1 MKLSRYTNKAKRI
14 KINFIAAAILSCGVI
29 IISFPWFGRI
39 RKKGFADNYYTA
51 YVNGVAVGSS
61 TDKDTVETALKN
73 ARMKINE
80 QSQSMQFLDADIEIK
95 ESRKIIGETAS
106 EEKLSGLAYDAL
118 KQTVDDSKR
127 KAYVVDIGGYVV
139 TLGSL
144 SEAEYF
150 FNAVKDRYNS
160 NPAFNTNL
168 YVEEDSGHTT
178 IGLNINRADI
188 KAVDVP
194 LVMAGSNGEAE
205 SSGQETDM
213 GESILQQPDGILD
226 MKFEQNTVIIPC
238 YVSSS
243 QIDELN
249 SVIDMVTQAQP
260 EPELSVIVNEKQTY
274 TVEYTKETEYVYN
287 DKLYNTEQRVL
298 EEGSAGTK
306 ELVANVVY
314 KNGVEI
320 SRNILRETVT
330 KEATATV
337 IEVGTAVLPTY
348 IKPISGG
355 TLSSVFGERWGSVH
369 KGVDWAC
376 SVGTEVKASC
386 KGTVTQAGWVNGYG
400 YCITLEHADGK
411 STRYGHLSKI
421 LVSQGQSVEQ
431 SELIALSG
439 NTGNSTGP
447 HVHFEIIEN
456 GVQVNPFGY
465 LN

>member
-14 KINFIAAAILSCGVI
+14 KINFIAATLLSCGVI

-39 RKKGFADNYYTA
+39 LKKGFADNYYTA

-80 QSQSMQFLDADIEIK
+80 QSRSMQFLDAEIEIK
-95 ESRKIIGETAS
+95 ESRKIVGETAG
-106 EEKLSGLAYDAL
+106 EEKLSELAYDAL
-118 KQTVDDSKR
+118 KQTVDDSKK

-144 SEAEYF
+144 SEVEYF

-168 YVEEDSGHTT
+168 YVEDNSGHTT
-178 IGLNINRADI
+178 IGLNISRADVQ
-188 KAVDVP
+188 AVDVP
-194 LVMAGSNGEAE
+194 FVMAGSSGEGESAE
-205 SSGQETDM
+205 QVTDM
-213 GESILQQPDGILD
+213 GESIINQPDGTLD
-226 MKFEQNTVIIPC
+226 MKFEQNTVIVPC

-249 SVIDMVTQAQP
+249 AAIDMVTREQS

-287 DKLYNTEQRVL
+287 EKLYNTEQRVL
-298 EEGSAGTK
+298 NEGSAGTK
-306 ELVANVVY
+306 ELVADVVY

-320 SRNILRETVT
+320 SRNILSETVT
-330 KEATATV
+330 NEATATV
-337 IEVGTAVLPTY
+337 IEVGTAVPPTY

-355 TLSSVFGERWGSVH
+355 TLSSTFGERWGSFH

-376 SVGTEVKASC
+376 SVGTEVMASC
-386 KGTVTQAGWVNGYG
+386 KGTVIQAGWVNGYG
-400 YCITLEHADGK
+400 YCITLKHADGK
-411 STRYGHLSKI
+411 STRYGHLSRI
-421 LVSQGQSVEQ
+421 LVSEGQSVEQ